1 MRARGGYDVILF
13 DVGGTLLDIVRD
25 PSQMAVDA
33 IAHLGSVS
41 AAAFAAGRRQAVEEW
56 RSAGGRPE
64 AQDLPETWV
73 SHNRR
78 ALALV
83 GFEGDIAASAR
94 IMQDT
99 FWCDGWKLLEVYSD
113 VVDVLAELGG
123 SGYRMG
129 VVSNWPATLETTLE
143 RVGLRQHFPVI
154 VASAVVGYA
163 KPHPH
168 IFRIAAG
175 RLGSDPHGALF
186 VGDSVEHDVVGANAA
201 GMDVVLL
208 DRADRHHSHEPRIRS
223 LSQLPELL
231 KLRSSVRL

>member
-1 MRARGGYDVILF
+1 MRARRGYDAILF

-33 IAHLGSVS
+33 IAHLGGVS
-41 AAAFAAGRRQAVEEW
+41 AVAFAAGRRQAVEEW
-56 RSAGGRPE
+56 RSAGGPPE
-64 AQDLPETWV
+64 AQDLPETGV
-73 SHNRR
+73 SLNRR

-83 GFEGDIAASAR
+83 GFEGDIAAAAR

-99 FWCDGWKLLEVYSD
+99 FRRDGWRVWKVYSD
-113 VVDVLAELGG
+113 VVDVLAGLGA
-123 SGYRMG
+123 SGYRLG

-143 RVGLRQHFPVI
+143 RVGLRKHFLVI

-163 KPHPH
+163 KPHPQ

-175 RLGSDPHGALF
+175 RLGSDPQGALF

-208 DRADRHHSHEPRIRS
+208 DRAGRPHSHEPRIQS
-223 LSQLPELL
+223 LSELPELL
-231 KLRSSVRL
+231 KHRS